1 MATLCSDCGEELPQD
16 ARFCSHCGAKES
28 ARSSNSLSFA
38 GVDNNLSSGGMLP
51 EDVQAASQNLGAQ
64 ASPQPGGK
72 QQSASPMRA
81 LRVKVWNGANSVRPQ
96 TKLKEDGMQQEDA
109 KRVHPENK
117 RSMDGSMQEEQAVED
132 LPTHLMESI
141 PQSRQTAIDDLPTNP
156 ILALPNEQL
165 QATPEQQKY
174 IQSQQKPEHVSTDL
188 TDVSHIS
195 TVHLQAQQQ
204 AQAKPPLSLP
214 SRDNHTVRSISSP
227 ALPTRSRNRLPLI
240 IGSSAVLLLLI
251 LATGSW
257 IVLAQP
263 FRVSPVTD
271 TQQSFTDAKLGVS
284 LRYPSGWKKPQVD
297 YHKQMI
303 TLQDGSDTAQM
314 NIYIANASTDS
325 PENYLQKQ
333 VVQLGISNA
342 KIGASSSFADTS
354 WKNTQ
359 GDAQV
364 KGAEYTCGV
373 FTTLHN
379 NHLYTLTQ
387 LAPRSIYADEEK
399 LVFAPVRLSLHFL

>member
-16 ARFCSHCGAKES
+16 ARFCSHCGATGS
-28 ARSSNSLSFA
+28 ALSPNSPSFA
-38 GVDNNLSSGGMLP
+38 GVDNNLSSNGTLV
-51 EDVQAASQNLGAQ
+51 ENVQAAAQNLREQ
-64 ASPQPGGK
+64 APPQLRGR

-81 LRVKVWNGANSVRPQ
+81 LRVKIWNGAESVHSQPE
-96 TKLKEDGMQQEDA
+96 LKENGMPQEDG
-109 KRVHPENK
+109 KYVHPENE
-117 RSMDGSMQEEQAVED
+117 RSVDGGMQEEQAVED
-132 LPTHLMESI
+132 LPTRLMESI
-141 PQSRQTAIDDLPTNP
+141 PQPLQTAIDDVPTNP
-156 ILALPNEQL
+156 IPALPDEQL

-174 IQSQQKPEHVSTDL
+174 VQSQQGPVSAAL
-188 TDVSHIS
+188 ADVSHIS

-204 AQAKPPLSLP
+204 SQVTPLSSL
-214 SRDNHTVRSISSP
+214 SASDNHTVRSTSSP
-227 ALPTRSRNRLPLI
+227 ALPTRSRKRLPLI
-240 IGSSAVLLLLI
+240 VGSSAVLLLLV
-251 LATGSW
+251 LAAGSW

-263 FRVSPVTD
+263 FRVSPATD

-314 NIYIANASTDS
+314 NIYVANASTDS
-325 PENYLQKQ
+325 LESYLQKQ
-333 VVQLGISNA
+333 VTQFGINNA
-342 KIGASSSFADTS
+342 KAGASSSFAGAS
-354 WKNTQ
+354 WKSTQ

-379 NHLYTLTQ
+379 NHFYTLTQ
-387 LAPRSIYADEEK
+387 LAPRTVYVDEEK
-399 LVFAPVRLSLHFL
+399 LVFAPARLSLHFL